1 MEIFIHILEL
11 TYPVGKGV
19 LYLASTHVET
29 EAEQKLSDRKGPP
42 KSNCTWFGYRRGQK
56 RYAHR
61 FVAITTGVAVCV
73 PLTVLLVWSILRL
86 ASRAWPVGLTQ
97 PRLSVSVD
105 GLWRPTPESPP
116 RLATEPI
123 GS

>member
-1 MEIFIHILEL
+1 LGGEFVEIFIHILEL

-19 LYLASTHVET
+19 LYLASTQVET

-86 ASRAWPVGLTQ
+86 ASRAWPVGRSST
-97 PRLSVSVD
+97 
-105 GLWRPTPESPP
+105 
-116 RLATEPI
+116 I
-123 GS
+123 GVG